1 MADSGTEWDVGKLLR
16 VSNGYWQSCTVHAAV
31 RLGLF
36 TLLHDGWRS
45 TAEIAKALGSKER
58 GVSYLLNG
66 LAALGLVVK
75 KDGSL
80 YGNTSFADTFLVKTS
95 PQYKGHIILHHHHLV
110 DGWAQLDQA
119 VLHGHPVEM
128 RSYGEE
134 DERRSFQL
142 GMFNLAMDNAP
153 RVAELIDLDGRKN
166 LLDLGGG
173 PGTYAVHFCLA
184 NSDLKATVFDRLTTR
199 PFAMETAE
207 RFGVAG
213 RIAFQAGDFTVD
225 DIKGRYDVAWL
236 SHILHSNGPE
246 VCEKLL
252 AKTVSAMEGGGLI
265 MVHEFFLNETMDGPL
280 FPALFSLNM
289 LINNEQGRSYSDK
302 EMRQMMLRVGISDIH
317 RLESYLGPNDSYVLC
332 GTVG

>member
-1 MADSGTEWDVGKLLR
+1 MAETGTEWDVGKLLS
-16 VSNGYWQSCTVHAAV
+16 VSNSYWQSCTVHAAV

-36 TLLHDGWRS
+36 TLLHDGGR
-45 TAEIAKALGSKER
+45 TAAEVAAALDCRKR
-58 GVSYLLNG
+58 GVTHLLNG
-66 LAALGLVVK
+66 LAAMGLVVK

-80 YGNTSFADTFLVKTS
+80 YCNTAFADTFLVKS
-95 PQYKGHIILHHHHLV
+95 SSNYKGHIILHHHHLV

-153 RVAELIDLDGRKN
+153 KVAELVDLSGRKN

-184 NSDLKATVFDRLTTR
+184 NSDLRATVLDRLTTR

-207 RFGVAG
+207 LFGMEG
-213 RIAFQAGDFTVD
+213 RITFQAGDFTED

-246 VCEKLL
+246 VCEKIL
-252 AKTVSAMEGGGLI
+252 AKTVSVMESGGLI
-265 MVHEFFLNETMDGPL
+265 MIHEFFLNETMDGPL

-289 LINNEQGRSYSDK
+289 LINNEQGRSYSDM
-302 EMRQMMLRVGISDIH
+302 EMRQMMRQVGIRDIH
-317 RLESYLGPNDSYVLC
+317 RLESYMGPNDSYVLC
-332 GTVG
+332 GTVD